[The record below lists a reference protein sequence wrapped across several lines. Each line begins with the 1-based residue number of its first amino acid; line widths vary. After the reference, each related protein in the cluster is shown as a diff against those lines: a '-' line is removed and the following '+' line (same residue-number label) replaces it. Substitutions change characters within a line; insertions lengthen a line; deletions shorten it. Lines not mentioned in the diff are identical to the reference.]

1 MCDDRSGR
9 ETLIIPEITPDQ
21 PSSFIEQMMMLA
33 EADIISN
40 ETNWA
45 LIDIVN
51 ETVHSLAETDRMLL
65 QLYFFER
72 KSYNQITEI
81 MEYSSKSVAWYAMQ
95 KALGNL
101 ERKLLRHPSIRE
113 KLGETQ

>member
-1 MCDDRSGR
+1 
-9 ETLIIPEITPDQ
+9 
-21 PSSFIEQMMMLA
+21 MLA
-33 EADIISN
+33 EADIIDN
-40 ETNWA
+40 ETNWT

-65 QLYFFER
+65 QLHFFER

-101 ERKLLRHPSIRE
+101 ERKLLRHPIIRE

>member
-1 MCDDRSGR
+1 
-9 ETLIIPEITPDQ
+9 
-21 PSSFIEQMMMLA
+21 MLA
-33 EADIISN
+33 EADITDN
-40 ETNWA
+40 ETNWT

-65 QLYFFER
+65 QLHFFER

>member
-1 MCDDRSGR
+1 
-9 ETLIIPEITPDQ
+9 
-21 PSSFIEQMMMLA
+21 MLP
-33 EADIISN
+33 EADIIDN
-40 ETNWA
+40 ETNWT
-45 LIDIVN
+45 LIDIVSQEVSN
-51 ETVHSLAETDRMLL
+51 LAETDRMLL

-113 KLGETQ
+113 KLGETGRN

>member
-1 MCDDRSGR
+1 M
-9 ETLIIPEITPDQ
+9 IIPEITPDE

-33 EADIISN
+33 EADIIDN
-40 ETNWA
+40 ETNWT
-45 LIDIVN
+45 LIDIVSEEVN
-51 ETVHSLAETDRMLL
+51 NLAETDRMLI
-65 QLYFFER
+65 QLHFFER

-101 ERKLLRHPSIRE
+101 QRKLLRHPTIRE
-113 KLGETQ
+113 KLGETDRD

>member
-1 MCDDRSGR
+1 
-9 ETLIIPEITPDQ
+9 
-21 PSSFIEQMMMLA
+21 MLP
-33 EADIISN
+33 EADIIDN

-45 LIDIVN
+45 LIDIVSQA
-51 ETVHSLAETDRMLL
+51 VHSLGETDRMLL
-65 QLYFFER
+65 QLHFFER

>member
-1 MCDDRSGR
+1 
-9 ETLIIPEITPDQ
+9 
-21 PSSFIEQMMMLA
+21 MLA
-33 EADIISN
+33 EADIIDN

>member
-1 MCDDRSGR
+1 
-9 ETLIIPEITPDQ
+9 
-21 PSSFIEQMMMLA
+21 MLP
-33 EADIISN
+33 EADIIDN
-40 ETNWA
+40 EANWT
-45 LIDIVN
+45 LIDIVSQEVSN
-51 ETVHSLAETDRMLL
+51 LAETDRMLL

-113 KLGETQ
+113 KLGGTK